1 MKNNMKKVLLFA
13 LCTVLLT
20 LCASCSNDKVNNE
33 KPISTPVVQT
43 APPQSKSLE
52 ELTQN
57 TVDIVIELADG
68 RAMNA
73 ELYPD
78 LAPVTVENFL
88 KLIDEDFFAGLIFH
102 RVIPDFMIQG
112 GGMDKDMTEKDAV
125 SIKGEFDANGFE
137 NPLPH
142 ERGVLSM
149 ARLGNDNDSASSQF
163 FIMHETSPHLD
174 GQYAAFGKITDDAS
188 LAVVDEIATVQT
200 TSVGMHSDV
209 PSEPVIIKTI
219 RRAQ

>member
-1 MKNNMKKVLLFA
+1 MKKVLFFA

-33 KPISTPVVQT
+33 KPISTPAVQT

-112 GGMDKDMTEKDAV
+112 G
-125 SIKGEFDANGFE
+125 
-137 NPLPH
+137 
-142 ERGVLSM
+142 
-149 ARLGNDNDSASSQF
+149 
-163 FIMHETSPHLD
+163 
-174 GQYAAFGKITDDAS
+174 
-188 LAVVDEIATVQT
+188 
-200 TSVGMHSDV
+200 
-209 PSEPVIIKTI
+209 
-219 RRAQ
+219 